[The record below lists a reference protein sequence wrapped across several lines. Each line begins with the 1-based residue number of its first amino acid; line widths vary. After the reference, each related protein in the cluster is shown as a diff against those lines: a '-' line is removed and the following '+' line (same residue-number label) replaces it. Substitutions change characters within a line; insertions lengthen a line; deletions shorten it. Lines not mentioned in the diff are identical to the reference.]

1 MRGKKKHISDKED
14 NTQWVNTD
22 KIEKQT
28 SKVLI
33 LHAFFKHSDENS
45 FTPLQLMMLPPA
57 L

>member
-1 MRGKKKHISDKED
+1 MRGKKRHISDKED

-22 KIEKQT
+22 KIENQT

-45 FTPLQLMMLPPA
+45 FSPLQLMMLPPA